1 MQETYLKYF
10 LYEIMTFFQNWAREE
25 NTKIFNSQRI
35 IVLFEVVQGLVWG
48 IPLPRI
54 GVPSG
59 DLFLI

>member
-10 LYEIMTFFQNWAREE
+10 HYEIMIFQNWARELE
-25 NTKIFNSQRI
+25 NTKCFNSQRV
-35 IVLFEVVQGLVWG
+35 IVLLEVIQGLFWG